1 MHIEK
6 NVMDNILDT
15 ILDIKRKTKDNF
27 QARKDLQ
34 EMSLRHTLH
43 PFTPRMEK
51 SICPK
56 LASQCPMK
64 IKQAFFK
71 VLRDVRVPDG
81 CSLNISICV

>member
-6 NVMDNILDT
+6 NVMNNILCT

-43 PFTPRMEK
+43 PFTAK
-51 SICPK
+51 NG
-56 LASQCPMK
+56 K
-64 IKQAFFK
+64 IYMPQACLTMSNEDKTSFF
-71 VLRDVRVPDG
+71 
-81 CSLNISICV
+81 